1 VKKTLL
7 ALLALSLFV
16 FVGCGDEG
24 YDFDLST
31 PEGVVEAFEQAV
43 VEKDKELL
51 ESICYDSG
59 MADEDFGNYAD
70 QIWEMIDTGG
80 LVIEGEY
87 TLEEGWFDSKEVNFD
102 SAVYTEGG
110 SAYQLLITIYEFEG
124 KWSVNGISSTWAPLT
139 DDGEEVEEVI
149 EEEIDEEAVA
159 EAARRDALKEEALA
173 YLIAEYTDEV
183 KAVGDKYAGDDF
195 GGDVQ
200 YLMGFEEGAYTM
212 TYSTAN
218 GYGDSRAY
226 DNEAFR
232 AEMND
237 VIATFDISEITT
249 EAINVFW
256 VMVFPM

>member
-1 VKKTLL
+1 MKKTLL

-16 FVGCGDEG
+16 FVGCGDSG
-24 YDFDLST
+24 PDLST
-31 PEGVVEAFEQAV
+31 SEGLVEAFKQAV
-43 VEKDKELL
+43 AEKDKELL

-59 MADEDFGNYAD
+59 MDSEDFGSYAD
-70 QIWEMIDTGG
+70 QIWEMIDPGG
-80 LVIEGEY
+80 LTLVGEY
-87 TLEEGWFDSKEVNFD
+87 TLEEGWFDALEVHFD
-102 SAVYTEGG
+102 SALYTEDG
-110 SAYQLLITIYEFEG
+110 SQYELLVSIYEFEG
-124 KWSVNGISSTWAPLT
+124 KWSINGMSSEWAPQG
-139 DDGEEVEEVI
+139 DDEEEVEEVI
-149 EEEIDEEAVA
+149 EEEVDEEAVA
-159 EAARRDALKEEALA
+159 EAARLEALKEEALE
-173 YLIAEYTDEV
+173 YLKAEYTDEV

-237 VIATFDISEITT
+237 VIATFDISAITDET
-249 EAINVFW
+249 INVFW
-256 VMVFPM
+256 VMEFPM